1 MADIYTLLL
10 RSDAS
15 YARPAEREGLLR
27 HLTRIPGVVERA
39 PDRYVFGDED
49 EHGIMELDVFVRRDG
64 ARVEPRDVS
73 DDESARCD
81 EIEVRVPRPWVM
93 ENGPRVFAL
102 IFMLAEW
109 AKWEVHDTQIDDTLQ
124 KDAVLSGLVAMR
136 QAQRNAEASGDP
148 GAAGGPVD
156 THDPA
161 VTTSRPAR
169 PDSGI
174 DPPPVEDYQPTTTT
188 PPAEKPKA
196 KRRPWWKLGG

>member
-15 YARPAEREGLLR
+15 HPRPAEREGLLR
-27 HLTRIPGVVERA
+27 HLTRIPGVVERG
-39 PDRYVFGDED
+39 PDAFVFGDED

-64 ARVEPRDVS
+64 ARVEPRDVR

-81 EIEVRVPRPWVM
+81 EVEVRVPRAWVM

-109 AKWEVHDTQIDDTLQ
+109 AKWEVYDAQIDDTLN
-124 KDAVLSGLVAMR
+124 KEAVLSGLVAMR
-136 QAQRNAEASGDP
+136 QAQRDADAKVAGAEDP
-148 GAAGGPVD
+148 
-156 THDPA
+156 T

-169 PDSGI
+169 PDTAI